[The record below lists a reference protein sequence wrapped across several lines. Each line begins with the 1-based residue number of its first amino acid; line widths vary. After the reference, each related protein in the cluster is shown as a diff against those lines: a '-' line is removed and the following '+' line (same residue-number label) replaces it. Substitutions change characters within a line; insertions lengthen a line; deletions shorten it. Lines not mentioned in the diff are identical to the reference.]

1 MYITVR
7 TIMSNGGEIDTAVKV
22 YYDYETAKTNLMM
35 QKDIL
40 LLELLIKYT
49 NGASKIDDFN
59 INKYGTFE
67 YEYENDLLEFV
78 EDSGDYIIRYEIKR
92 PENYKQDYDLLRK
105 DFGIGL
111 GLL

>member
-7 TIMSNGGEIDTAVKV
+7 TIISNGEKIDTAVKV

-49 NGASKIDDFN
+49 DGASRLDDFN
-59 INKYGTFE
+59 IDKYGSFNFSE
-67 YEYENDLLEFV
+67 DLLEFI
-78 EDSGDYIIRYEIKR
+78 EDGRNYIIRYEIKR

-105 DFGIGL
+105 EFGISL

>member
-7 TIMSNGGEIDTAVKV
+7 TVMSNGGEIDTAVKV
-22 YYDYETAKTNLMM
+22 YYDYETARTNLMM

-49 NGASKIDDFN
+49 HGASKIDDFN
-59 INKYGTFE
+59 IDKYGIFKFSE
-67 YEYENDLLEFV
+67 DLLEFI
-78 EDSGDYIIRYEIKR
+78 EDSGNYIIRYEIKR
-92 PENYKQDYDLLRK
+92 PENYKEDYDLLRK
-105 DFGIGL
+105 EFNIGL

>member
-7 TIMSNGGEIDTAVKV
+7 TIISNGGEIDTAVKA

-67 YEYENDLLEFV
+67 YENDLLEFI
-78 EDSGDYIIRYEIKR
+78 EDGGDYMIRYEIKR
-92 PENYKQDYDLLRK
+92 PENYKEDYDLLRK
-105 DFGIGL
+105 EFGIGL

>member
-1 MYITVR
+1 MYITIK
-7 TIMSNGGEIDTAVKV
+7 TIISNGGEIDIAAKV
-22 YYDYETAKTNLMM
+22 YYDYEAAKTNLMM

-49 NGASKIDDFN
+49 HGTSKIVVFN
-59 INKYGTFE
+59 IDKYGTFK
-67 YEYENDLLEFV
+67 YEDDLLEFI
-78 EDSGDYIIRYEIKR
+78 EDSGDYIVRYEIKR

-105 DFGIGL
+105 EFGIGL

>member
-7 TIMSNGGEIDTAVKV
+7 TIISNGGEIDTAVKV

-49 NGASKIDDFN
+49 SGASKIDDFN
-59 INKYGTFE
+59 INKYGAF
-67 YEYENDLLEFV
+67 EYENDLLEFV

-92 PENYKQDYDLLRK
+92 PENYKEDYDLLRK
-105 DFGIGL
+105 EFGIGL

>member
-7 TIMSNGGEIDTAVKV
+7 TIISNGGEIDTAVKV
-22 YYDYETAKTNLMM
+22 YYDYETARTNLMM

-49 NGASKIDDFN
+49 DGISKIDDFN
-59 INKYGTFE
+59 INKYGTFK
-67 YEYENDLLEFV
+67 YEDDLLEFI
-78 EDSGDYIIRYEIKR
+78 EDGGNYMIRYEIKC

-105 DFGIGL
+105 EFGIGL